1 MDFLFSSDL
10 KWANRSEAWMKKLAN
25 DRSAISEIVGA
36 LMLILIVV
44 IAASSLAVFVSQQQ
58 KILQDNQMIKTQKQ
72 GESLLVPS
80 LSIASNNSRITALNL
95 TISSM
100 DQGGSEIDR
109 ISINNHV
116 LRNFNVTRTDD
127 KGNIEY
133 IELNSTSKFILVPQ
147 QTVHLNA
154 SLADFFDRGIELRTD
169 GSIVV
174 KLFTSFSNEFDKV
187 FYAPTAIININ
198 TESQWNGTARNYTP
212 FLILDGSGSDQPGD
226 TTIVKWNWT
235 IGNGGDNLTEYGRKV
250 RLDPS
255 GIVGQK
261 VNITL
266 TVENANGMIGAAKM
280 AYYI

>member
-1 MDFLFSSDL
+1 
-10 KWANRSEAWMKKLAN
+10 MKKLAN
-25 DRSAISEIVGA
+25 DRSGISEIVGA

-58 KILQDNQMIKTQKQ
+58 KILQDNQMLKTQKQ

-80 LSIASNNSRITALNL
+80 LDIDSNKTEITGLNL

-116 LRNFNVTRTDD
+116 LRDFNITRMDE
-127 KGNIEY
+127 KGNEQY
-133 IELNSTSKFILVPQ
+133 VGLNSTSKFILAPQ
-147 QTVHLNA
+147 ETVHLHA
-154 SLADFFDRGIELRTD
+154 SMSDFFDRGIDFRTD

-187 FYAPTAIININ
+187 FYAPTAIISIN

-226 TTIVKWNWT
+226 TTIMKWNWT
-235 IGNGGDNLTEYGRKV
+235 IDNGVSNLTEYGRKV
-250 RLDPS
+250 RLDPYGS
-255 GIVGQK
+255 VAQK

-266 TVENANGMIGAAKM
+266 TVENANGMIGTAKTT
-280 AYYI
+280 YYI